1 LPTLRR
7 RWVDYGPSSIPNADV
22 RRNVCR
28 PQTHQSQI
36 GHEPPNNLVS
46 HFSRKRSF
54 TGFLLGPRDVAG
66 NDEECAEQWAM
77 RDEAHRDLGWRRG
90 HTAKPVCPSESPSP
104 KEVVRDSIDIA
115 RYDAQRRAS
124 ER

>member
-1 LPTLRR
+1 MSRRTTSCPTFPETVIHR
-7 RWVDYGPSSIPNADV
+7 
-22 RRNVCR
+22 
-28 PQTHQSQI
+28 
-36 GHEPPNNLVS
+36 
-46 HFSRKRSF
+46 
-54 TGFLLGPRDVAG
+54 FLLGPRDAAG

-115 RYDAQRRAS
+115 RYDAQRRPS